1 MALIHLPFS
10 QPALLKPH
18 AYFNFSDASVVSL
31 YPAGPAKQPGLVRNG
46 AGNGNRTRLSGLE
59 GRRTS
64 RCTTPAKEGAIW
76 GDYP

>member
-31 YPAGPAKQPGLVRNG
+31 YPAGPAKQPGLVGNG

-64 RCTTPAKEGAIW
+64 RCTTPAEGV
-76 GDYP
+76 G